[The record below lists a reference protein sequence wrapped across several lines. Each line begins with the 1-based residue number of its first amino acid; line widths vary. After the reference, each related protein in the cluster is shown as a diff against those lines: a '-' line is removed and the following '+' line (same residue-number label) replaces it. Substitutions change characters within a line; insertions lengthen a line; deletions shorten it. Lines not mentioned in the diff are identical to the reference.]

1 MVFAMKY
8 ALHLLEV
15 LNHFVQSEVFHL
27 PELHNSSF
35 FFCQNIFF
43 YLNIF
48 FYHSVKKFH
57 NGISQAPSVFFSLTA
72 LPWLV
77 QLTMLPGQ
85 SVPSCPACCLPGPP
99 GLTSRTSAQPGSPSL
114 HHCSR
119 FLLPSCKMSQLFF
132 SCVPLC
138 SSLKTCWASTPGGLH
153 QGIDRD
159 AKDRVSRIDRD
170 AKDRVPLWCPCH
182 RPASRAHPIKTL
194 WACPPSQSSPTLPW
208 PNSHRAVLG
217 NTGGGCWKPCY
228 CL

>member
-1 MVFAMKY
+1 MKY

-35 FFCQNIFF
+35 FFYQNIFF

-57 NGISQAPSVFFSLTA
+57 SGISQAPSAFSNLTA

-85 SVPSCPACCLPGPP
+85 SVPSCPACCLPAPP

-119 FLLPSCKMSQLFF
+119 FLLPSCKMSRLFF

-159 AKDRVSRIDRD
+159 AKDRVSR
-170 AKDRVPLWCPCH
+170 CPCGVLVIGLQAEH
-182 RPASRAHPIKTL
+182 IPLKPPEHAHPV
-194 WACPPSQSSPTLPW
+194 SPHPLCHGLTHTEQYW
-208 PNSHRAVLG
+208 EVLG
-217 NTGGGCWKPCY
+217 EAVGSLAIAFRKESI
-228 CL
+228 